1 LSVFDASCLQ
11 AEDNRMLTLKIVGQV
26 DESHQLSA
34 SLPDSIRPGQVEILV
49 MIPSDVEDEAGTA
62 WMRGV
67 VHEWRDDLNDSREDI
82 YTLADG
88 EPVDGSR

>member
-1 LSVFDASCLQ
+1 
-11 AEDNRMLTLKIVGQV
+11 MLTLKVVGQV
-26 DESHQLSA
+26 DESHRLTA
-34 SLPDSIRPGQVEILV
+34 AVPDSIRPGQVEIVLIV
-49 MIPSDVEDEAGTA
+49 SAGVEDEAEAA

-67 VHEWRDDLNDSREDI
+67 AHEWRDELNDSREDI

>member
-1 LSVFDASCLQ
+1 
-11 AEDNRMLTLKIVGQV
+11 MLTLKVVGQV
-26 DESHQLSA
+26 DESHRLSA
-34 SLPDSIRPGQVEILV
+34 DVPDSIRPGQVEIMV
-49 MIPSDVEDEAGTA
+49 IVPADTEDEVA

-67 VHEWRDDLNDSREDI
+67 AREWRDELSDSREDI